1 LSLTNYWHLKQYP
14 DANGDGMISIDE
26 LEQMFTK
33 PQSLSEM
40 LTLLF
45 SIGDADGDGELT
57 KDEVTTK
64 GSIP

>member
-1 LSLTNYWHLKQYP
+1 
-14 DANGDGMISIDE
+14 MISIEE

-33 PQSLSEM
+33 PQSMSEM
-40 LTLLF
+40 LTELF